1 MLYVFRKELLDKL
14 QFENKTEV
22 IGVII
27 QFSFATRTDSRNLYQ
42 IQVSY
47 PPIIQIALLSDVG
60 DKVVEFVECYSR
72 WESFPRVIYLGCP
85 IKESLNIVF
94 LDIADEDVLGQVLIV
109 QINLLT
115 WILDDFIGVLSL

>member
-22 IGVII
+22 IGGII

-47 PPIIQIALLSDVG
+47 SPIIQIALLSDVG
-60 DKVVEFVECYSR
+60 DKVVELVECYSR
-72 WESFPRVIYLGCP
+72 WESFPRVIYLGSP

-94 LDIADEDVLGQVLIV
+94 LDIADEDVLGQVQIV